1 MGITFKENVSDIRNS
16 KVVDLVRELEDYS
29 VTVDV
34 IDPHASPEEVMHEYG
49 IALKEAPEGVY
60 DAVVVAVGHASFL
73 PEFTRIVHERLAID
87 SLIFDIKGVLR
98 TKIDKRHYYSL

>member
-34 IDPHASPEEVMHEYG
+34 IDPHASPEEVMEEYG

-60 DAVVVAVGHASFL
+60 DAVVVAVGHAVFSAPGGSYMRML
-73 PEFTRIVHERLAID
+73 NAH
-87 SLIFDIKGVLR
+87 SGLIFDLKSVVSR
-98 TKIDKRHYYSL
+98 QFPKAWTM